1 MSLKQD
7 CLDNKKYLMNKFI
20 RVNGRPAKIV
30 GMGGKTLK
38 LGFPMPNGFS
48 HKTEMTTGFVD
59 WENITPELS
68 AKLRKILPKKGGQ
81 QTLF

>member
-1 MSLKQD
+1 MSLKND
-7 CLDNKKYLMNKFI
+7 CLANRKTLMNKFI
-20 RVNGRPAKIV
+20 RINGSPAKII

-38 LGFPMPNGFS
+38 LGFLMPADFS
-48 HKTEMTTGFVD
+48 HKAEMTTGFVD

-68 AKLRKILPKKGGQ
+68 AELRRILPKGGQ